1 MRHHKSRLHHHRRRR
16 TSKAIWS
23 RANTRTF
30 TRTGTMMSRMRTRTG
45 TTSVRFSRRGT
56 TATVDSVYALSEATG
71 EREHE
76 NGGEQQRSANE
87 LAGNAVQQTENAQTQ
102 SQTAA
107 VTNASGVDSPTKA
120 LTSALARVEDANG
133 NGNGEGG
140 GEEPVDAVEYM
151 DNVRE
156 LKAIKFKQV
165 VNSAFTA
172 YKLQKK
178 PYQFERYE
186 VRRTVA
192 GGAAA
197 ARKPKLVPVLRGYT
211 PFDSTPPSNKKIY
224 KLERLKRKAHG
235 QYLESLVHCSNFT
248 V

>member
-1 MRHHKSRLHHHRRRR
+1 MH
-16 TSKAIWS
+16 
-23 RANTRTF
+23 
-30 TRTGTMMSRMRTRTG
+30 
-45 TTSVRFSRRGT
+45 FSRRGT

-76 NGGEQQRSANE
+76 NVGEQQRSANE
-87 LAGNAVQQTENAQTQ
+87 QAGNAVQQSENVQTQ
-102 SQTAA
+102 NQTAA

-120 LTSALARVEDANG
+120 LISALACVEDANG
-133 NGNGEGG
+133 NGECG

-235 QYLESLVHCSNFT
+235 QYLESLVHCSNFA